1 MRKKVSIIIP
11 AFNEEKFLPK
21 LINKIKLSK
30 ISNVFEKEI
39 IIVDD
44 GSTDD
49 TKKVVKNFKNI
60 KYFFQ
65 KNSGKGKA
73 VQRGIKSSTGQIILV
88 QDADLEYDPV
98 DYNKLL
104 HNFKKRKKI
113 AVFGSRYLKK
123 NFFSSFQKRK
133 KNHGFFQI
141 LFNFILSTFF
151 YILYGKYITDLLTGY
166 KLYERDFF
174 KKISVKT
181 RGFETDHELTIKL
194 LKKGYKIIEVPIKYY
209 PRSKQEGKKINIIDA
224 FKAII
229 TILKLKFL

>member
-1 MRKKVSIIIP
+1 M
-11 AFNEEKFLPK
+11 
-21 LINKIKLSK
+21 
-30 ISNVFEKEI
+30 FEKEI

-44 GSTDD
+44 GSTDN
-49 TKKVVKNFKNI
+49 TKKVIKKFKNI

-73 VQRGIKSSTGQIILV
+73 VQRGIRSSTGQIILV

-104 HNFKKRKKI
+104 LNFKKQKKI
-113 AVFGSRYLKK
+113 AVFGSRYSKK
-123 NFFSSFQKRK
+123 NFFSSF
-133 KNHGFFQI
+133 
-141 LFNFILSTFF
+141 
-151 YILYGKYITDLLTGY
+151 
-166 KLYERDFF
+166 
-174 KKISVKT
+174 KKISVKN

-194 LKKGYKIIEVPIKYY
+194 LKKGYKIIEVPIKYF